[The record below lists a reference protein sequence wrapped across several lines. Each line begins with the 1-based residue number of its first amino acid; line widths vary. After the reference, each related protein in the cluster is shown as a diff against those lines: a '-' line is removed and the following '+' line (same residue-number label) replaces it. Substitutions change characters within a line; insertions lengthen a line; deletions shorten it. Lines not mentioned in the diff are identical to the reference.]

1 MNRPK
6 TRTLL
11 DAGSD
16 GLCLGEEFKSP
27 NRCFGGS
34 LMKTILIITAILG
47 VFLGLTLFSTVH
59 ADESLQVTVS
69 ILPQKYFVEK
79 IGGHQVAVTVMVEP
93 GAEPH
98 VYDPKPQQMASLAK
112 SKIYFA
118 ADVPFED
125 AWLKKFAAANPDMQ
139 IVHTETGIAKLP
151 MKGRDE
157 HAGTTHQ
164 QQAPHGEEHRHGV
177 LDPHIWLSPPLVMIQ
192 ARNMLDAFLMV
203 DPAHKTLYDA
213 NYRKFMEEIV
223 ALDLD
228 LLERFGELK
237 GNKEFMVFH
246 PAWGYFA
253 EAYGLLQTPV
263 ETEGKEP
270 KAADLKG
277 LIEHARERG
286 IKVIFVQPQFSSTSA
301 KVIAEAIGGQ
311 IIAADPMAYDW
322 AKNLQDVAE
331 KFKAALK

>member
-1 MNRPK
+1 M
-6 TRTLL
+6 
-11 DAGSD
+11 
-16 GLCLGEEFKSP
+16 SP
-27 NRCFGGS
+27 DYVGGAADNEHGS
-34 LMKTILIITAILG
+34 LEDDMNQVRQVMKNFFGAIAMIPVLL
-47 VFLGLTLFSTVH
+47 VIMIMPEAY
-59 ADESLQVTVS
+59 ADQPLQVTVS

-79 IGGHQVAVTVMVEP
+79 IGGQQVAVTVMVEP

-118 ADVPFED
+118 AGVPFED

-151 MKGRDE
+151 MQGHDE

-164 QQAPHGEEHRHGV
+164 QQTPHGEEHQHGV

-192 ARNMLDAFLMV
+192 ARNMLDAFLKV
-203 DPAHKTLYDA
+203 DPAHKSLYET

-223 ALDLD
+223 ALDLE
-228 LLERFGELK
+228 LLDRFEEVK

-253 EAYGLLQTPV
+253 EAYGLIQTPV

-270 KAADLKG
+270 KAADLKH

-301 KVIAEAIGGQ
+301 RVIAEAIGGQ
-311 IIAADPMAYDW
+311 IIPADPMAYDW
-322 AKNLQDVAE
+322 AKNLRDVAE